1 MTVTELSD
9 TRTSEYPIRP
19 PGIRRL
25 RALMLPFLASAVALG
40 AAVTGA
46 LLSGDSSGTGGI
58 NGFVEGLSGNS
69 SSRLGNLGL
78 LAPLGF
84 AFAAGMASAVNP
96 CGFAMLPA
104 YLGLYLVV
112 QRFCIDG

>member
-9 TRTSEYPIRP
+9 TRTSEHPIRP

-46 LLSGDSSGTGGI
+46 LLSGDSSGTGGHQRI
-58 NGFVEGLSGNS
+58 RRGSVGQLQL
-69 SSRLGNLGL
+69 SSR
-78 LAPLGF
+78 
-84 AFAAGMASAVNP
+84 
-96 CGFAMLPA
+96 
-104 YLGLYLVV
+104 
-112 QRFCIDG
+112 